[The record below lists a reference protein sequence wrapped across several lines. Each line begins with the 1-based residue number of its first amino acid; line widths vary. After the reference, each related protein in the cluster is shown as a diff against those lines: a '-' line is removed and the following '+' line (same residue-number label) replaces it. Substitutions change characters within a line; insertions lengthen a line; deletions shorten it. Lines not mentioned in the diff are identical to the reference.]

1 MSLIF
6 MDGFDDGLTTDK
18 WTTLGNVG
26 VAAGGRTLNKLSL
39 NGGDVRSAI
48 KVLPVAAQHA
58 TWHFGFAMAVN
69 SSGTAEFL
77 RIRGDN
83 NTTEHLQF
91 VIINTNA
98 IQVFRGLSGS
108 GGVLLGTTPT
118 SLFVPGA
125 ASWFFYEIK
134 VVLSDTVGV
143 VQIKVNGSTVLNLT
157 GIDTK
162 NGGTGVVF
170 DTLYFI
176 QNFGMGIGIDD
187 LYLLN
192 GAGSVNNNFIGD
204 CSVLTR
210 FPDGNGNY
218 SQGTNSGG
226 TSVNNYT
233 YVDEQP
239 PNTSDYVAFPVT
251 GNKDTY
257 SFADVPV
264 GTIYGVQQAMFAAK
278 SDAGA
283 RSMRNIQRIGG
294 ADFSSAVDQGLS
306 ITPTYVGKFD
316 IMEVSP
322 ATSTLW
328 TSTEINGAE
337 FGTEARP

>member
-6 MDGFDDGLTTDK
+6 MDGFDDGLTTEK
-18 WTTLGNVG
+18 WTTLSNVG
-26 VAAGGRTLNKLSL
+26 VAAGGRTLNKLSVSSG
-39 NGGDVRSAI
+39 NVMQAI

-58 TWHFGFAMAVN
+58 TWFFGFAMAVN
-69 SSGTAEFL
+69 SSGNAEFL
-77 RIRGDN
+77 RVLGDN
-83 NTTEHLQF
+83 NTTIHLVF
-91 VIINTNA
+91 EILNTNA
-98 IQVFRGLSGS
+98 IQVRRGS
-108 GGVLLGTTPT
+108 GGTILGTTA
-118 SLFVPGA
+118 SSVFVPGV
-125 ASWFFYEIK
+125 ASFFFYEFK

-143 VQIKVNGSTVLNLT
+143 VQIKINGITVLNLT
-157 GIDTK
+157 NVDTK
-162 NGGTGVVF
+162 NGGTGLVF
-170 DTLYFI
+170 DTFNFI

-210 FPDGNGNY
+210 FPDGDGNY

-239 PNTSDYVAFPVT
+239 PNISDYVTFPAT
-251 GNKDTY
+251 GVKDTY
-257 SFADVPV
+257 TFTDLPTGSV
-264 GTIYGVQQAMFAAK
+264 YGVQQAAYAAK
-278 SDAGA
+278 ADAGA
-283 RSMRNIQRIGG
+283 RTIRNIQRIAGTDY
-294 ADFSSAVDQGLS
+294 ASADQGLS

-316 IMEVSP
+316 IMETSP
-322 ATSTLW
+322 ATGVLW
-328 TSTEINGAE
+328 TATEINAAE